1 MATMPIQTSYS
12 QILDENVYGT
22 KMRHYTF
29 DGENVDHSLALAL
42 ASIQQSEA
50 IESLLPV
57 YQASI
62 DNRQGKVA
70 ALAEVLATLA
80 EAIGSMDAT
89 DNDTS
94 KKSSIDSGKLTRANV
109 LLKKYGIEEMS
120 LSGGQVT
127 YKVAY
132 YKQSD
137 IQTALDTENNDLQQD
152 MNQIQS
158 LVNKR
163 DNAFSVANKVLSKE
177 NKTAQDTIA
186 ALGY

>member
-1 MATMPIQTSYS
+1 MPTMPIQTSFS
-12 QILDENVYGT
+12 TVMDENVYGT
-22 KMRHYTF
+22 KVRLYTF
-29 DGENVDHSLALAL
+29 DGKKVDHSLALAM
-42 ASIQQSEA
+42 ASIQQSES

-57 YQASI
+57 YNNAITS
-62 DNRQGKVA
+62 RQEKVD
-70 ALAEVLATLA
+70 ALSEVLATLA
-80 EAIGSMDAT
+80 EALGSMDAS

-94 KKSSIDSGKLTRANV
+94 KKSAIDSNKLERANE
-109 LLKKYGIEEMS
+109 LLAKYGMKTMS

-137 IQTALDTENNDLQQD
+137 IQTALDNENNDLQQA
-152 MNQIQS
+152 MNQVQS

-186 ALGY
+186 SMGY